1 MHDAAHDS
9 PDAQA
14 RDWLARIRAGDAR
27 ALAALYDATAE
38 RVYAI
43 ALRATGDTS
52 DAEEAAADVYAQ
64 VWRRADRYDPAR
76 GSVLAWLSVLAHSRA
91 IDRRRR
97 RGDVARVTGDDAAS
111 ALDQAGT
118 ADDTADLVAA
128 LDEGSRV
135 RAAMAA
141 LSPAQRRLVGLA
153 FLEGLS
159 HPEIAA
165 RTGLPLGTVKSHIR
179 RGLEALRQA
188 LGVHPA
194 RPHAT

>member
-1 MHDAAHDS
+1 MRDS
-9 PDAQA
+9 TEDGESAPDALA
-14 RDWLARIRAGDAR
+14 RDCLARIRDGDAQ
-27 ALAALYDATAE
+27 ALATLYDATAE

-43 ALRATGDTS
+43 ALRVTGDAA

-76 GSVLAWLSVLAHSRA
+76 GSVAAWLAVLAHSRA

-97 RGDVARVTGDDAAS
+97 RGEGPPLLVGDDAQAALEREAS
-111 ALDQAGT
+111 ET
-118 ADDTADLVAA
+118 DDTCDLVAA
-128 LDEGSRV
+128 LEEGSRV

-159 HPEIAA
+159 HPEIAE

-179 RGLEALRQA
+179 RGLEALRRA
-188 LGVHPA
+188 LEP
-194 RPHAT
+194 